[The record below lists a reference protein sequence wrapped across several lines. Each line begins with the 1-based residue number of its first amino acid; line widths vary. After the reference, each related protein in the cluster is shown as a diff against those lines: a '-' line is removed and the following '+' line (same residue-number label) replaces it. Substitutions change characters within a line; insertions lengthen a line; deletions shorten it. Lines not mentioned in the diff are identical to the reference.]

1 MPRKPNDLK
10 TVPIQISTT
19 TPVERYLKELVSTG
33 FYGKNT
39 AEAAERLVVASIQNL
54 VKDGTL
60 VRKRGD
66 QLR

>member
-19 TPVERYLKELVSTG
+19 PPVERYLKELVSTG
-33 FYGKNT
+33 FYGKNN
-39 AEAAERLVVASIQNL
+39 AEAAERLVAASIQNL

-60 VRKRGD
+60 VRQRRN
-66 QLR
+66 QVR

>member
-19 TPVERYLKELVSTG
+19 PPVERYLKELVSTG

-39 AEAAERLVVASIQNL
+39 AEAAERLVVVGVQNL
-54 VKDGTL
+54 VKDGIL
-60 VRKRGD
+60 LPQRKN
-66 QLR
+66 